1 MPPVLLDARQL
12 GQRLDA
18 SYYEVLDWA
27 RRDVVPSIKVGG
39 RYFFDLRKVVRA
51 LNERSTAAP
60 QEEAVPC

>member
-27 RRDVVPSIKVGG
+27 RRDIIPSIKAGG
-39 RYFFDLRKVVRA
+39 RYYFDLKKVLRA

-60 QEEAVPC
+60 QEEVAAC

>member
-27 RRDVVPSIKVGG
+27 RSDVIPCIKVGG
-39 RYFFDLRKVVRA
+39 RYYFDLKKVARA
-51 LNERSTAAP
+51 LNQRATATPEMEVAS
-60 QEEAVPC
+60 C